1 MRADVAS
8 SPGSTGA
15 VLQAWQA
22 EVAALGSRLVDL
34 EADTTVTV
42 ARSGVLTGA
51 SGVTWSAADAGVAA
65 AWEAY
70 RRLGELVERAVAE
83 PDRANA
89 LLTAP
94 GGAGG
99 TGDASATLREAEAAV
114 TEAVA
119 VAGRLA
125 AAWGDL
131 AARSQAA
138 ARAAA
143 DAGDAAGGR
152 AADALAELLASD
164 PLAVTEADVAA
175 VEAQVG
181 KSAGRRAANRAAARR
196 FDVDLAAARTTLAGL
211 DADVQAAAGE
221 LVHAASRIAGV
232 DATVPV
238 TDVGALGGWL
248 DRIAALAATGRDQAA
263 AALADW
269 RAAAAARRA
278 ELDAALAPARAG
290 LRRREEGRG
299 LWSALRAK
307 AGARHLDERPDVV
320 AALDAA
326 REQLWRAPC
335 DLDAAEAALRRLSL
349 ALADRRSDR
358 A

>member
-1 MRADVAS
+1 MRADVAA
-8 SPGSTGA
+8 SPGSTAA

-22 EVAALGSRLVDL
+22 EVAALGGRLVDL

-51 SGVTWSAADAGVAA
+51 SAAAWSAADAGLAA
-65 AWEAY
+65 AWDAY
-70 RRLGELVERAVAE
+70 RRLGELVERALAE
-83 PDRANA
+83 PGRATE

-94 GGAGG
+94 GAAGG
-99 TGDASATLREAEAAV
+99 AGDASATLRAAEAAV

-138 ARAAA
+138 AQTAAE
-143 DAGDAAGGR
+143 AGDAAARR
-152 AADALAELLASD
+152 AADALAGLLASD

-175 VEAQVG
+175 VEDRV
-181 KSAGRRAANRAAARR
+181 RAAADRHAAARAAAGR

-221 LVHAASRIAGV
+221 LAHAASRIVGLG
-232 DATVPV
+232 ATVPV
-238 TDVGALGGWL
+238 TDVAALGGWL
-248 DRIAALAATGRDQAA
+248 DRIEALAATGRDQAA
-263 AALADW
+263 AALDDW
-269 RAAAAARRA
+269 VAAAAARRA

-326 REQLWRAPC
+326 RDQLWRAPC
-335 DLDAAEAALRRLSL
+335 DLDAADEALGRLAAALD
-349 ALADRRSDR
+349 DRGREG